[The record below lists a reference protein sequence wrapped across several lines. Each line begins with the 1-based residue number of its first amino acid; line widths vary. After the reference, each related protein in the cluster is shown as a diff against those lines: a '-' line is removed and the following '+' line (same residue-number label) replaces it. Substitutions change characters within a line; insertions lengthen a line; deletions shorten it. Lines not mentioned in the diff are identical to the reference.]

1 MARKGEKIL
10 ASPVVY
16 PTLDDDGRTI
26 SVLAATSYAPTKQD
40 QNDNPCVVTY
50 GSAALYRLGLLTGG
64 GVDYNNDG
72 VADVPERT
80 DMEQTAI
87 PSKPVPLEPG
97 CEGEDCGEPAKDHKG
112 TVCVGTECFERRGA
126 GYDHLRKRR
135 WYQME
140 KTEADQF
147 KAGGL

>member
-1 MARKGEKIL
+1 MSRKGEKIL

-26 SVLAATSYAPTKQD
+26 SVLAATSYTPIKQD
-40 QNDNPCVVTY
+40 QVDPCVVTY
-50 GSAALYRLGLLTGG
+50 GSGALYQLSLLTGG

-72 VADVPERT
+72 VADVPEIT
-80 DMEQTAI
+80 DTDGGSI
-87 PSKPVPLEPG
+87 PSKPTLLEPG
-97 CEGEDCGEPAKDHKG
+97 CEGEDCGDSAKDRKG
-112 TVCVGTECFERRGA
+112 TICVGTECFERRGA